1 MKTIYLDVLLCL
13 NLYINYF
20 VLRATAKLLHAKL
33 RTGRCLLAAGVGSL
47 FSLTILLPPMPPV
60 YSILFKLLA
69 TCIILMLAVGVRQ
82 KRLLLGGILCFFG
95 ISFGFAGLLL
105 AIGSCFGGKFVTYG
119 NGSCYLDFSLL
130 QLILF
135 TLLAYGAMQL
145 VQRLRNRLFPATD
158 PYQVYIRQGEKLVLL
173 PGLPDTGNQLTD
185 CFSGRMV
192 IVCSAEQLHPLFPPG
207 KTIQQMKHYRIL
219 PCTTV
224 SSSGMIPVFLPD
236 EIVICNQA
244 TGMRRSVDAMIGIG
258 QTQGNAVFHPKLIPF

>member
-1 MKTIYLDVLLCL
+1 M
-13 NLYINYF
+13 
-20 VLRATAKLLHAKL
+20 
-33 RTGRCLLAAGVGSL
+33 
-47 FSLTILLPPMPPV
+47 
-60 YSILFKLLA
+60 
-69 TCIILMLAVGVRQ
+69 
-82 KRLLLGGILCFFG
+82 
-95 ISFGFAGLLL
+95 
-105 AIGSCFGGKFVTYG
+105 
-119 NGSCYLDFSLL
+119 DFSLL

-158 PYQVYIRQGEKLVLL
+158 PYQVYIRQGEKMVLL

>member
-13 NLYINYF
+13 NLYINYC

-158 PYQVYIRQGEKLVLL
+158 PYQVYIRQGEKMVLL

-224 SSSGMIPVFLPD
+224 SSSGMIPVFSPD